1 MAEQRPPLDFW
12 EITNLR
18 RVELGKRWKDVLAE
32 TGLSHE
38 TLNRW
43 RKGLK
48 VDPLTDQAFER
59 ALVWS
64 PGARAACAAGRE
76 PALLHTPTPMAKIEA
91 ALEAAAPSMSPR
103 ELEMLAGILAML
115 AEGREMSDADMAA
128 TLRRAQEIIQERR
141 RERVHRVDQPNA
153 SPQDRA
159 V

>member
-59 ALVWS
+59 ALLWN

-76 PALLHTPTPMAKIEA
+76 PTLLQTPAAKIEA
-91 ALEAAAPSMSPR
+91 AIEAAAPSMSPR
-103 ELEMLAGILAML
+103 ELEMLAGILATL

-128 TLRRAQEIIQERR
+128 TLRRAQQIIQERR
-141 RERVHRVDQPNA
+141 RERAHQADQSNTP
-153 SPQDRA
+153 PQDRA